1 MSFSVAT
8 ITSEPTTSGWAYTAP
23 STDAVHD
30 DRTVPGAG
38 ELTETPLRSA
48 VRS

>member
-1 MSFSVAT
+1 M
-8 ITSEPTTSGWAYTAP
+8 ITVEPITSGWAYTAP
-23 STDAVHD
+23 STRAVHVF
-30 DRTVPGAG
+30 RTLVGAG

>member
-1 MSFSVAT
+1 LAPT
-8 ITSEPTTSGWAYTAP
+8 IRGWAYTGP

-30 DRTVPGAG
+30 GRTGPGAG
-38 ELTETPLRSA
+38 VLTDTPLRSA